1 MAETQEIIRLART
14 DLKGKRSL
22 KEGIKAIKGVGDTMG
37 IAMARSIPVDENKKL
52 GDLDEDEIEEIEQI
66 LENPEDYGL
75 PAYIFNRRRDL
86 ETGEDLHLT
95 TADIEMK
102 EQFDI
107 RREKKIDSYRGIR
120 HRQGLPVRGQ
130 KTKSSFRT
138 GRKVGVSRER
148 IKEEREEREEEEEGE
163 E

>member
-1 MAETQEIIRLART
+1 MTETQEIIRLART
-14 DLKGKRSL
+14 DLKGKRTL
-22 KEGIKAIKGVGDTMG
+22 KEGIKEIKGIGDTMG
-37 IAMARSIPVDENKKL
+37 VAMARAIPVDEGKKL
-52 GDLDEDEIEEIEQI
+52 GDLDDEELEEIEKVM
-66 LENPEDYGL
+66 ENPGDYGL
-75 PAYIFNRRRDL
+75 PAYIFNRRRDI
-86 ETGEDLHLT
+86 ETGENLHLT

-102 EQFDI
+102 EKFDI

-148 IKEEREEREEEEEGE
+148 IKEEQAEREEEEGE

>member
-22 KEGIKAIKGVGDTMG
+22 KEGIKDIKGVGDTMG
-37 IAMARSIPVDENKKL
+37 IAMARAIPVDENKKL
-52 GDLDEDEIEEIEQI
+52 GDLDDEEIKEVEDV
-66 LENPEDYGL
+66 LDNPQDYGL
-75 PAYIFNRRRDL
+75 PAYIFNRRRDI
-86 ETGEDLHLT
+86 ETGDDLHLT

-107 RREKKIDSYRGIR
+107 RREKKIDSYRGVR
-120 HRQGLPVRGQ
+120 HKQGLPVRGQ

-148 IKEEREEREEEEEGE
+148 IKEEQAEEEEEESE